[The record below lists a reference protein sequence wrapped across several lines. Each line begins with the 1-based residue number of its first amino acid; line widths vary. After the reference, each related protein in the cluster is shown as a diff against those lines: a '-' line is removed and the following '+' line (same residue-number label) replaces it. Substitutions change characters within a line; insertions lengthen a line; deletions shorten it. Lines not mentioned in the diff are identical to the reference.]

1 MEKILHYKFFSDS
14 YSYYLLPVV
23 LYHRIQYLYVY
34 KVYVANNIDIYVA
47 YVCTTYMQVRGQSTN
62 QENDWHRDHMD
73 QKILVGPALG
83 QHTESAS

>member
-1 MEKILHYKFFSDS
+1 MYRYVHSQPI
-14 YSYYLLPVV
+14 PVV
-23 LYHRIQYLYVY
+23 LYHRIQYLYVH

-62 QENDWHRDHMD
+62 QENDWHRDHID